1 MLLVSF
7 GEKAG
12 ARGLGLVVDVAEDGA
27 YVLGGVSVRM
37 TGLSS
42 CVDEVW
48 DLLRKLPVEAG
59 LRAPTGV
66 EILAQTGVGE
76 TPGSAGHFKIGAIC
90 R

>member
-1 MLLVSF
+1 MVCF
-7 GEKAG
+7 GEEAG
-12 ARGLGLVVDVAEDGA
+12 ACGFWFVVDKLEDGA
-27 YVLGGVSVRM
+27 HVTGGVFVRL

-42 CVDEVW
+42 CVDKVW

-66 EILAQTGVGE
+66 EVLAQTGVGE
-76 TPGSAGHFKIGAIC
+76 TLGSARHFKIGAIC